1 MILTPYYVGS
11 PVCNNE
17 VEVTAQYRNDR
28 GNTMRNITCMLQS
41 EFNII
46 KCNFNKEPGFDASNS
61 AAINLTLS
69 GSNITKTIPLEFRV
83 INDSIGITL
92 NGSEQY
98 FNRTERVLE
107 LNQTLECISSLQASI
122 VLGEHEGSFLIETL
136 DISELLNYNIV
147 LLCILSLLITGRIDG
162 HGTTSTTDISSTS
175 TKTASSTTA
184 STSTT
189 SPNASSTTTTSPTA
203 SNITGAI
210 IGATVAISF
219 LLLFIIVVVLVL
231 IATILRRKKSHFFDH
246 GPFTTSNRED
256 NNYET
261 INTLPHPMTPAFETG
276 SRYNDGSTRNLSM
289 ASFDMSSRNNH
300 LYPQNDLPLPPVES
314 DFATIEEWR
323 RYEAENDPIPNP
335 FYATTSAFSSSTGSA
350 LIEAPNYETI
360 QEAKQRF
367 APQVGGSLHHIN
379 DVHQIQDPH
388 HTARS
393 LQDIHTTMHPTELPW
408 TGSVNSR
415 NRNMAAK
422 KIHPPHFHY
431 NEMDF
436 GPPHSNVSPLTK
448 SLMASHLITDQKS
461 AMEANGEMEDQSP
474 GAIENDF
481 YVTTSELEPEYF
493 TFIDDSHVV
502 SRVEEPSSSS
512 AKPESTAPQRAGEES
527 TDSISALDD
536 SDPIYSEVKKTRSKE
551 NLVSTEEHD
560 ITEEGSHI
568 EDLPPPVPPPFKY
581 EEGELLEVNEMSDNE
596 MRERVELGQ
605 EKKERNNE
613 IQPQTEHDHKENLNN
628 TDTSLPE
635 RHVDAQ
641 EPSLLPLAMNV
652 DDMPP
657 HDEKKTEN
665 REQPKLLGNVIEEFG
680 KEN

>member
-1 MILTPYYVGS
+1 M
-11 PVCNNE
+11 CNNE
-17 VEVTAQYRNDR
+17 VEFTAQYYSDG
-28 GNTMRNITCMLQS
+28 GNTMRNYTCTLQS
-41 EFNII
+41 ESNII
-46 KCNFNKEPGFDASNS
+46 KCDFDKDPGFDASNS

-69 GSNITKTIPLEFRV
+69 SSNITKTIPLEFRV

-122 VLGEHEGSFLIETL
+122 VLGENEGSFLIETL

-189 SPNASSTTTTSPTA
+189 SPNASSTITTSPTA

-276 SRYNDGSTRNLSM
+276 SRYSDGSTRNLSM

-350 LIEAPNYETI
+350 LIEEPNYEII

-367 APQVGGSLHHIN
+367 ASQIGGSLHHTFDI
-379 DVHQIQDPH
+379 HQIQDPH
-388 HTARS
+388 HMAQS
-393 LQDIHTTMHPTELPW
+393 LHDIHTTIHPTKLPW
-408 TGSVNSR
+408 TGSVNR
-415 NRNMAAK
+415 VNRNMATK
-422 KIHPPHFHY
+422 KIHPPHFHR

-436 GPPHSNVSPLTK
+436 GPHSNVSPLTK
-448 SLMASHLITDQKS
+448 SLMANHLITDQKS

-474 GAIENDF
+474 GAIKNDF

-493 TFIDDSHVV
+493 TLIDDSHVV
-502 SRVEEPSSSS
+502 SCVEEPS
-512 AKPESTAPQRAGEES
+512 AEPESTTPQRPGEES
-527 TDSISALDD
+527 TDSISAPDD
-536 SDPIYSEVKKTRSKE
+536 SDPIYSEAKKTRSKE

-560 ITEEGSHI
+560 ITTEESSHI
-568 EDLPPPVPPPFKY
+568 GDLPPPPFKY
-581 EEGELLEVNEMSDNE
+581 EEGELIEVNRMSDNE
-596 MRERVELGQ
+596 TRERVELGQ
-605 EKKERNNE
+605 EKKERNDK
-613 IQPQTEHDHKENLNN
+613 IQPQSSQTEHDNEEHLNN
-628 TDTSLPE
+628 TDTSPPD
-635 RHVDAQ
+635 RHV
-641 EPSLLPLAMNV
+641 EPSLLPSAMNV
-652 DDMPP
+652 DDKPA
-657 HDEKKTEN
+657 
-665 REQPKLLGNVIEEFG
+665 PKLN
-680 KEN
+680 